1 MGVIAFVLKPI
12 FAIPLWLTMATAK
25 WLLKFFRELLDI
37 LAYRARWP
45 IVAGFW
51 ILVLYLLIKLD
62 PYLSH
67 YLQDDLRPIYYFYNT
82 FLITM
87 MFLMIGAF
95 VTSKMRRSWR
105 FTKRQLILI
114 KTAQQAIT
122 EGRQSMEVTSG
133 ALNRLVTV
141 LSRQRE
147 RIQTAP
153 GENGNPNADPEESYE
168 AAVAKAAADA
178 QAAVEKMTSG
188 EKLKSERK
196 PWNLGL
202 DKKPRRGTG
211 GKRAKR
217 DDKYYSSKSKKDDSQ
232 SVADELEELAEK
244 IRKLQGKDS

>member
-1 MGVIAFVLKPI
+1 MGPVGLVFKII
-12 FAIPLWLTMATAK
+12 YAIPLWLTMATTK
-25 WLLKFFRELLDI
+25 WLIKFFKELLDI

-45 IVAGFW
+45 IVALFW
-51 ILVLYLLIKLD
+51 TFVLYLLVKID
-62 PYLSH
+62 PYMERNLTGEAQVF
-67 YLQDDLRPIYYFYNT
+67 YLIFNRFI
-82 FLITM
+82 IVM
-87 MFLMIGAF
+87 MFLMICAF
-95 VTSKMRRSWR
+95 VTRKMRRAWR
-105 FTKRQLILI
+105 SYKRQIILI
-114 KTAQQAIT
+114 QTAQQAIT

-141 LSRQRE
+141 LSRTRE
-147 RIQTAP
+147 RVQTAP
-153 GENGNPNADPEESYE
+153 GDNGDPNADPEESYE

-178 QAAVEKMTSG
+178 QEAVERMQSG
-188 EKLKSERK
+188 SFPKRK
-196 PWNLGL
+196 PWSLGL